1 MSRNLKIHRKGGKEG
16 GKSGAGGDDKYFVK
30 FVIRKSKSL

>member
-16 GKSGAGGDDKYFVK
+16 GKSGGVGGGQIFCKICNK
-30 FVIRKSKSL
+30 KK